1 MKSKPKARSQSFVA
15 ALFAVPFLM
24 GVANA
29 AVGIG
34 LEDVQVGERNL
45 QTRIALICDGPC
57 SIEKRAD
64 EQFFL
69 RGVSSDMTLDL
80 SDRSKN
86 IEGFELVPD
95 RAGSVMS
102 VKPAR
107 LIEYA
112 NAKPCVIAERAATC
126 IDLFFADA
134 KPREAKIATP
144 VLNASLP
151 KTAPPALRESAPERL
166 SRFAALAPPERLAP
180 PTGAR
185 LASVQPVQ
193 NPPVPTL
200 REREVVAPA
209 EPQRTQQQS
218 ANAIQ
223 TGARAPQPAEGF
235 NYAEK
240 VKALLGKNLSPG
252 YCASAKANLQSDAWA
267 LESMV
272 DVGLCEAAAG
282 NAELAETMLSR
293 LLEYTPD
300 NYEAHVGRALIALQ
314 AGEKSVARRYFQ
326 DALDAPPPIE
336 ESTRIVEAMRAL

>member
-1 MKSKPKARSQSFVA
+1 MKSLLRVKSHLLAA
-15 ALFAVPFLM
+15 ALLAAPFVMGNAFAA
-24 GVANA
+24 G
-29 AVGIG
+29 GIG
-34 LEDVQVGERNL
+34 LEDVQVGERDL
-45 QTRIALICDGPC
+45 QTRIALICEGPC

-64 EQFFL
+64 QQFFL
-69 RGVSSDMTLDL
+69 RGVSSDMSLDL
-80 SDRSKN
+80 TDRSKN
-86 IEGFELVPD
+86 LDGFELIPEIS
-95 RAGSVMS
+95 GSLMS
-102 VKPAR
+102 VNPAR

-112 NAKPCVIAERAATC
+112 NAKPCVISERAATC

-134 KPREAKIATP
+134 KPRSAQIATP
-144 VLNASLP
+144 VLNAS
-151 KTAPPALRESAPERL
+151 APSVAKPVLRESAPERL
-166 SRFAALAPPERLAP
+166 SRFSALAPPERLTP

-193 NPPVPTL
+193 QPPVPAL
-200 REREVVAPA
+200 REQQVDSRSLQAQAANRQPETSPRVPA
-209 EPQRTQQQS
+209 
-218 ANAIQ
+218 
-223 TGARAPQPAEGF
+223 QPF
-235 NYAEK
+235 NYTDR
-240 VKALLGKNLSPG
+240 VKALLGKNLSQG
-252 YCASAKANLQSDAWA
+252 YCASAKASLQSDAWA

-314 AGEKSVARRYFQ
+314 AGEKSIARRYFQ